1 MNGIIIVD
9 KPRDWTSQDVITKIK
24 HLLRVKKVGH
34 AGTLDPLATGVL
46 VVLVNDATK
55 LSDYLMAER
64 KEYMCEVVLGQA
76 TDTEDVMGKVVEA
89 KKVSKLNQVDE
100 VLASLKGVIT
110 QVPPMYSSIHHEG
123 RKLYELA
130 RQGITVER
138 KPREIEVY
146 DIYRTTDIV
155 YENDIAK
162 FSFIANVSKGTY
174 VRTLCVE
181 IGKRLGYPAYMNAL
195 RRTKAGEFTVEQA
208 CSLNDIEQGNYKLLD
223 MISAFS
229 GKEIIE
235 VNDDLEHKVKNGM
248 KVLINAKDDL
258 IIFTKNHKLIA
269 IYEKDEKIYKAKRVW
284 M

>member
-195 RRTKAGEFTVEQA
+195 RRTKAGEFTVEQIGRA
-208 CSLNDIEQGNYKLLD
+208 H
-223 MISAFS
+223 
-229 GKEIIE
+229 
-235 VNDDLEHKVKNGM
+235 V
-248 KVLINAKDDL
+248 
-258 IIFTKNHKLIA
+258 
-269 IYEKDEKIYKAKRVW
+269 
-284 M
+284 